1 MSGVYRVYVLRNLD
15 AKFYI
20 GLAADVDRRFE
31 QHNSGRS
38 QWTRARGP
46 WTCVWQSEELSLS
59 DARKLENR
67 LKRQKGGYGFYRIT
81 GIPRAVSS

>member
-1 MSGVYRVYVLRNLD
+1 MPNFTSAWPRTLIAGSNNITPEDRSGQGHAVH
-15 AKFYI
+15 
-20 GLAADVDRRFE
+20 GLAYGKAKNF
-31 QHNSGRS
+31 
-38 QWTRARGP
+38 P
-46 WTCVWQSEELSLS
+46 S